1 VLAGGDS
8 ISGEGEGGY
17 VFDYVVLGLLLSGS
31 EMVLDTLLLH
41 AGSLS
46 LQLLDALDLEI
57 WCWILGKPTVQLE
70 LGVRLCGGSAMF
82 DDVRD
87 CFGWWF
93 DEEYC
98 DGEVLLW

>member
-1 VLAGGDS
+1 LVLAGGDS

-46 LQLLDALDLEI
+46 LQHCVGFRDLVLDFGETHSAI
-57 WCWILGKPTVQLE
+57 
-70 LGVRLCGGSAMF
+70 GVRCSSLWRVS
-82 DDVRD
+82 DV
-87 CFGWWF
+87 
-93 DEEYC
+93 
-98 DGEVLLW
+98 